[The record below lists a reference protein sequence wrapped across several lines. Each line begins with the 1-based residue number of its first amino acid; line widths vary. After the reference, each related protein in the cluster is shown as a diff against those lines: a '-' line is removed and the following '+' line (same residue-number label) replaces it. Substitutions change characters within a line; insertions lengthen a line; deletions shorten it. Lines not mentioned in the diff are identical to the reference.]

1 MEEDSEEEEE
11 DGGDMVAG
19 PSMMDTTEVAVK
31 RGRAYLSQN
40 ERLYDA
46 EGIQNPHAKRALK
59 KQKKKA
65 AKFAPLSTNDS
76 MASDDYNFNTD
87 HTEDGITADDQ
98 DEDGEDDQ
106 EDEDEEAMEGIN

>member
-1 MEEDSEEEEE
+1 MEEEDSDEEE
-11 DGGDMVAG
+11 DDNLEDMDAG

-65 AKFAPLSTNDS
+65 AKFAPASTKDS
-76 MASDDYNFNTD
+76 VASDDYNFSTD
-87 HTEDGITADDQ
+87 YTEDGTAV
-98 DEDGEDDQ
+98 DDQ
-106 EDEDEEAMEGIN
+106 EEDEEDAMEGIN